1 MIEGDN
7 IGRIVVFELNEQTSD
22 FFDDLIK
29 IAKQHSES
37 ELASLEHE
45 SVMLFTDL
53 EIDLMHHKVYCGNQ
67 EVGLTIKEYTLL
79 CLLAVNEGCVLTYDQ
94 IYQRVWGEEAFG
106 STNNA
111 IKCHIRN
118 LREKLREA
126 NPAARFSIRC
136 VREVGYC
143 FDVNADGK
151 VIT

>member
-7 IGRIVVFELNEQTSD
+7 IGRIVVFELNEQTSV

-67 EVGLTIKEYTLL
+67 EVGTQK
-79 CLLAVNEGCVLTYDQ
+79 
-94 IYQRVWGEEAFG
+94 
-106 STNNA
+106 
-111 IKCHIRN
+111 
-118 LREKLREA
+118 
-126 NPAARFSIRC
+126 
-136 VREVGYC
+136 
-143 FDVNADGK
+143 
-151 VIT
+151 

>member
-29 IAKQHSES
+29 MAKQHSES
-37 ELASLEHE
+37 E
-45 SVMLFTDL
+45 L

-126 NPAARFSIRC
+126 NPDARFSIRC